1 MEFSS
6 VDTLLLY
13 RQHTA
18 SPSLSLKSLT
28 PKALKMGKN
37 KQHNDSQQNDNL
49 LNRRSLPGSR
59 SIKEVVKDGVPR
71 YVKADDVKRISQA
84 DKEIQQKEEGKKFVK
99 IIYNE
104 IML

>member
-1 MEFSS
+1 
-6 VDTLLLY
+6 
-13 RQHTA
+13 
-18 SPSLSLKSLT
+18 
-28 PKALKMGKN
+28 MGKN

-99 IIYNE
+99 IIHNE